1 MRVISVGVHRP
12 LGEKC
17 GHMVMNTTEKNTLGR
32 TIYKGPRGG
41 LYVLGP
47 TGSKIRTFKKA
58 PARSPPPAPPAP
70 PKNTLGRVIH
80 TGVRGGR
87 YVLDGTRKIYKF
99 TPAAAT
105 GGPVVRRRSPGTR
118 SPTSAERNARL
129 LEIRRRLNNLR
140 RERLARVPAG
150 RANVNRRLRNVLG
163 RVRERIAP
171 RVLTGP
177 VTTMDVEFCH
187 SVASVPRKPCRRRK
201 VRVRFHDS
209 PLINSGVVVST
220 RRKDIDQ
227 EWITRQDKYIKQ
239 LNDYDFW
246 TAQAHTNRSHA
257 WIGPYL
263 YGSGRLRMDNLPGA
277 RSSSGGTAHMAPLW
291 PQVRKLILDGTFVSA
306 PGHTW
311 VQTFL
316 NTTSEPE
323 RYNLYDRERN
333 NVPDVIRRRALDM
346 YRADLKRII
355 GRAPRSKKTMVIY
368 RGTGF
373 DIFKGSTSHW
383 HTLKSF
389 CSAAYDLQW
398 ALRYES
404 GYVQRITILPGTPVL
419 FVAGMNQWHQSG
431 EYEIMVN
438 VDTKYLI
445 RYRNVKRSVDDID
458 RGSRTRKIKITD
470 VTIAK

>member
-1 MRVISVGVHRP
+1 
-12 LGEKC
+12 
-17 GHMVMNTTEKNTLGR
+17 MNTAEKNTLGR

-58 PARSPPPAPPAP
+58 PAAVPPSPPPAPAP

-99 TPAAAT
+99 TPAAT
-105 GGPVVRRRSPGTR
+105 NGGPVPRRRSPGTR

-150 RANVNRRLRNVLG
+150 RANVDRRLRNVLG

-209 PLINSGVVVST
+209 PLINSGLVVST

-263 YGSGRLRMDNLPGA
+263 YESGRLHNLPGK
-277 RSSSGGTAHMAPLW
+277 SWGSTPHMTPLW
-291 PQVRKLILDGTFVSA
+291 PQIRKLILDGTFAPA

-316 NTTSEPE
+316 NTTSESE

-333 NVPDVIRRRALDM
+333 NVPAVIRRRALDM

-389 CSAAYDLQW
+389 CSAAYDLNW
-398 ALRYES
+398 ALQYES
-404 GYVQRITILPGTPVL
+404 GYIQRITILPGTPVL
-419 FVAGMNQWHQSG
+419 FVAGMNQWHHSG

-445 RYRNVKRSVDDID
+445 RYRNVKRAVDAID
-458 RGSRTRKIKITD
+458 HSSRTRKIKITD
-470 VTIAK
+470 VTIAR

>member
-1 MRVISVGVHRP
+1 
-12 LGEKC
+12 
-17 GHMVMNTTEKNTLGR
+17 MVMNTAEKNTLGR

-58 PARSPPPAPPAP
+58 PAAVAAPPAPPAP

-99 TPAAAT
+99 TPAATNGGPVRRSPTT
-105 GGPVVRRRSPGTR
+105 GGPVARRRSPGTR

-150 RANVNRRLRNVLG
+150 RANVDRRLRNVLG

-171 RVLTGP
+171 RALTGP
-177 VTTMDVEFCH
+177 VTTMDIEFCH

-209 PLINSGVVVST
+209 PLINSGLVVST

-263 YGSGRLRMDNLPGA
+263 YESGRLHNLPPKSWGT
-277 RSSSGGTAHMAPLW
+277 TAHMAPLW
-291 PQVRKLILDGTFVSA
+291 PQVRKLILDGTFVPA

-316 NTTSEPE
+316 NTTSESE

-333 NVPDVIRRRALDM
+333 NVPEVIRRRALDM

-355 GRAPRSKKTMVIY
+355 ERAPRSKKTMVIY

-389 CSAAYDLQW
+389 CSAAYDLSW
-398 ALRYES
+398 ALRYEQ
-404 GYVQRITILPGTPVL
+404 GYIQRITILPGTPVL
-419 FVAGMNQWHQSG
+419 FVAGMNQWDHSG

-445 RYRNVKRSVDDID
+445 RYRNVKRAVDAID
-458 RGSRTRKIKITD
+458 HSSRTRKIKITD
-470 VTIAK
+470 VTIAR

>member
-1 MRVISVGVHRP
+1 
-12 LGEKC
+12 
-17 GHMVMNTTEKNTLGR
+17 MNTTEKNTLGR

-58 PARSPPPAPPAP
+58 SVAVPPSPPPAPVRVSP

-87 YVLDGTRKIYKF
+87 YVLEGTRKIYKF
-99 TPAAAT
+99 TPAAT
-105 GGPVVRRRSPGTR
+105 NGGPVPRRRSPGTR

-129 LEIRRRLNNLR
+129 VEIRRRLNNLR

-150 RANVNRRLRNVLG
+150 RANVDRRLRNVLG

-187 SVASVPRKPCRRRK
+187 SVASVPRRPCRRRK

-209 PLINSGVVVST
+209 PLINSGLVVST

-263 YGSGRLRMDNLPGA
+263 YESGRVRMHNLPGK
-277 RSSSGGTAHMAPLW
+277 SWGSTPHMTPLW
-291 PQVRKLILDGTFVSA
+291 PQIRKLILDGTFA
-306 PGHTW
+306 PASGRTW

-316 NTTSEPE
+316 NMTSESD
-323 RYNLYDRERN
+323 RYKLYDRERN
-333 NVPDVIRRRALDM
+333 NVPEVIRRRALDM
-346 YRADLKRII
+346 YHADLKRII
-355 GRAPRSKKTMVIY
+355 ERAPRSKKTMVIY

-389 CSAAYDLQW
+389 CSAAYDLSW
-398 ALRYES
+398 ALRYEQ
-404 GYVQRITILPGTPVL
+404 GYIQRITILPGTPVL
-419 FVAGMNQWHQSG
+419 FVAGMNQWDHSG

-445 RYRNVKRSVDDID
+445 RYRNVKRAVDAID
-458 RGSRTRKIKITD
+458 HSSRTRKIKITD
-470 VTIAK
+470 VTIAR

>member
-12 LGEKC
+12 PGEKC
-17 GHMVMNTTEKNTLGR
+17 DHMVMNTTEKNTLGR

-47 TGSKIRTFKKA
+47 TGSKIRTFKKGA
-58 PARSPPPAPPAP
+58 PVPPPAPPSPVRVSP
-70 PKNTLGRVIH
+70 PKNTHGRVIH

-99 TPAAAT
+99 TPATT
-105 GGPVVRRRSPGTR
+105 GGPVVTAPVRR

-140 RERLARVPAG
+140 RERLARVPAA

-171 RVLTGP
+171 RALTGP
-177 VTTMDVEFCH
+177 VTTMNVEFCH

-201 VRVRFHDS
+201 VRVRFHES

-227 EWITRQDKYIKQ
+227 EWITRQEKYIKQ

-246 TAQAHTNRSHA
+246 TAQAHTNRSHS

-263 YGSGRLRMDNLPGA
+263 YESGRLHNLPA
-277 RSSSGGTAHMAPLW
+277 SRSSFGATTAHMVPLW
-291 PQVRKLILDGTFVSA
+291 PQVRKLILDGTFA
-306 PGHTW
+306 PASGYTW

-316 NTTSEPE
+316 NTTSESE
-323 RYNLYDRERN
+323 RYKLYERERN
-333 NVPDVIRRRALDM
+333 NVPGVIRRRALDM

-355 GRAPRSKKTMVIY
+355 ERAPRSKKTMVVY

-398 ALRYES
+398 AIQYEQ
-404 GYVQRITILPGTPVL
+404 GYIQRITILPGTPAL
-419 FVAGMNQWHQSG
+419 FVAGMNQWQHGG

-445 RYRNVKRSVDDID
+445 RYRNVKRAVDAID
-458 RGSRTRKIKITD
+458 YSSRTRKIKITD
-470 VTIAK
+470 VTIAR

>member
-1 MRVISVGVHRP
+1 
-12 LGEKC
+12 
-17 GHMVMNTTEKNTLGR
+17 MNTTEKNTLGR

-105 GGPVVRRRSPGTR
+105 GGPVVTAPPRRRSPGTR

-201 VRVRFHDS
+201 VRVRIHES
-209 PLINSGVVVST
+209 PLINSGLVVST

-227 EWITRQDKYIKQ
+227 EWITRQEKYIKQ

-263 YGSGRLRMDNLPGA
+263 YESGRVHNMPG
-277 RSSSGGTAHMAPLW
+277 RSHGSTAHMSPLW
-291 PQVRKLILDGTFVSA
+291 PQVRKLILDGTFAPA
-306 PGHTW
+306 PGRPW

-316 NTTSEPE
+316 NTTSESD
-323 RYNLYDRERN
+323 RYKLYDRERN
-333 NVPDVIRRRALDM
+333 NVPEVIRRRALDM

-355 GRAPRSKKTMVIY
+355 GQAPRSKKTMVIY
-368 RGTGF
+368 RGTGI

-398 ALRYES
+398 ALKYES
-404 GYVQRITILPGTPVL
+404 GYIQRITILPGTPVL
-419 FVAGMNQWHQSG
+419 FVAGMNQWDQSG

-445 RYRNVKRSVDDID
+445 RYRNVKRSVY
-458 RGSRTRKIKITD
+458 SVTRTRKIKITD